1 MVKISPL
8 FRCPPHLRPR
18 LTSDTESTAVYAAI
32 IPLRLALL
40 ARREGSQLAGRLGL
54 LMDHRED
61 IETRCHHHYCHHH
74 HHHHHHCRPGFREK
88 WSEPVIEFLTE
99 TFDSGVTRE
108 ELLRGGVS

>member
-1 MVKISPL
+1 M
-8 FRCPPHLRPR
+8 
-18 LTSDTESTAVYAAI
+18 YAAI

-61 IETRCHHHYCHHH
+61 IETRYHHH
-74 HHHHHHCRPGFREK
+74 HLHCHPCHHHHCRPGFREK
-88 WSEPVIEFLTE
+88 WTEPGIEFLTE

-108 ELLRGGVS
+108 ELLKGAV